1 IVTGRR
7 LKVQSLVAGI
17 LFSALTLIAWTQL
30 WFTVSVNETTTSTLA
45 IAVTGDLAAPALSAF
60 SLAGLALVAALTISG
75 TVLRIVLGIL
85 QFAIGA
91 GVVASTAAAL
101 ANPVAASA
109 SAVTKVTGVSGS
121 RSVAALVETSSQTAW
136 PWLALIFGALTAAV
150 GIVIAITGRR
160 WPGSS
165 RRYQAIADT
174 DQENSSNPVS
184 DWDRLSGGS
193 DPTSR

>member
-1 IVTGRR
+1 VSGRR

>member
-1 IVTGRR
+1 VTGRR

-75 TVLRIVLGIL
+75 TVLRIVLGVL

>member
-1 IVTGRR
+1 MSGRR

-75 TVLRIVLGIL
+75 TVLRIVLGVL

-121 RSVAALVETSSQTAW
+121 HSVAALVETSSQTAW
-136 PWLALIFGALTAAV
+136 PWLALVFGALTAAV
-150 GIVIAITGRR
+150 GVVVAITGLR

-174 DQENSSNPVS
+174 DQEDSSNPVS

>member
-1 IVTGRR
+1 
-7 LKVQSLVAGI
+7 VAGI

-30 WFTVSVNETTTSTLA
+30 WFTVSVNETTTSTMA

-75 TVLRIVLGIL
+75 TVLRIVLGVL

-121 RSVAALVETSSQTAW
+121 HSVAALVETSSQTAW
-136 PWLALIFGALTAAV
+136 PWLALVFGALTAAV
-150 GIVIAITGRR
+150 GVVVAITGRR

-174 DQENSSNPVS
+174 DQEDSSNPVS

>member
-1 IVTGRR
+1 MSGRR

-75 TVLRIVLGIL
+75 TVLRIVLGVL

-121 RSVAALVETSSQTAW
+121 HSVAALVETSSQTAW
-136 PWLALIFGALTAAV
+136 PWLALVFGALTAAV
-150 GIVIAITGRR
+150 GVVVAITGRR

-174 DQENSSNPVS
+174 DQEDSSNPVS

>member
-1 IVTGRR
+1 MSGRR

>member
-1 IVTGRR
+1 MTGRR

>member
-1 IVTGRR
+1 MSGRR

-30 WFTVSVNETTTSTLA
+30 WFTVSVNETTTSTMA

-75 TVLRIVLGIL
+75 TVLRIVLGVL

-121 RSVAALVETSSQTAW
+121 HSVAALVETSSQTAW
-136 PWLALIFGALTAAV
+136 PWLALVFGALTAAV
-150 GIVIAITGRR
+150 GVVVAITGLR

-174 DQENSSNPVS
+174 DQEDSSNPVS

>member
-1 IVTGRR
+1 VTGRR
-7 LKVQSLVAGI
+7 LKSLSLIAGI
-17 LFSALTLIAWTQL
+17 LFSAATLLAWTQL
-30 WFTVSVNETTTSTLA
+30 WFTMSVSETTTTSRLA
-45 IAVTGDLAAPALSAF
+45 LAVTGDVAAPALSAF

-75 TVLRIVLGIL
+75 PVVRIVLGIL
-85 QFAIGA
+85 QFAIGS
-91 GVVASTAAAL
+91 GIVVSTATAL

-121 RSVAALVETSSQTAW
+121 QSVAALVSTSAQTAW
-136 PWLALIFGALTAAV
+136 PWVALILGALTAAL
-150 GIVIAITGRR
+150 GIFIAITGRR

-165 RRYQAIADT
+165 RRYQAVENA
-174 DQENSSNPVS
+174 DQESSRNPVS

>member
-1 IVTGRR
+1 MTGRR

-75 TVLRIVLGIL
+75 TVLRIVLGVL

-121 RSVAALVETSSQTAW
+121 HSVAALVETSSQTAW
-136 PWLALIFGALTAAV
+136 PWLALVFGALTAAV

>member
-1 IVTGRR
+1 VSGRR
-7 LKVQSLVAGI
+7 LKVQILVAGI

-75 TVLRIVLGIL
+75 TVLRIVLGVL

-121 RSVAALVETSSQTAW
+121 HSVAALVETSSQTAW
-136 PWLALIFGALTAAV
+136 PWLALVFGALTAAV
-150 GIVIAITGRR
+150 GVVVAITGLR

-174 DQENSSNPVS
+174 DQEDSSNPVS

>member
-1 IVTGRR
+1 MTGRR

-75 TVLRIVLGIL
+75 TVLRIVLGVL

-91 GVVASTAAAL
+91 GVVASAAAAL

-136 PWLALIFGALTAAV
+136 PWLALVFGALTAAV

>member
-1 IVTGRR
+1 MTGRR

-75 TVLRIVLGIL
+75 TVLRIVLGVL

>member
-1 IVTGRR
+1 VTGRR

-75 TVLRIVLGIL
+75 TVLRIVLGVL

-91 GVVASTAAAL
+91 GVVASAAAAL

-136 PWLALIFGALTAAV
+136 PWLALVFGALTAAV